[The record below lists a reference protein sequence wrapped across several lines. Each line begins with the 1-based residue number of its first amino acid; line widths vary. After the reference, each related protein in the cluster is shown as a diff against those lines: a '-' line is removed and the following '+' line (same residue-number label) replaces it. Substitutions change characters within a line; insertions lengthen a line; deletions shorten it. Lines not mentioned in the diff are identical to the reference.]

1 MPFDDD
7 FGYTWYPA
15 GAPNPQG
22 LPTANNRTFTSN
34 SNSKTSFQLN
44 PYDGGWADYVR
55 RRDELRAPARAP
67 ADLKPAK
74 PKKAGAPKPREG
86 PSELERIEAEIAAR
100 ERGVADL
107 EDRLAKDWNDVDL
120 LAAHR
125 SARDELQTLLQRWE
139 RLFER
144 AHS

>member
-1 MPFDDD
+1 MRRHQQRALLD
-7 FGYTWYPA
+7 A
-15 GAPNPQG
+15 VAE
-22 LPTANNRTFTSN
+22 RTLAIEER
-34 SNSKTSFQLN
+34 QLN

-86 PSELERIEAEIAAR
+86 PSQLERIEAEIAAR
-100 ERGVADL
+100 ERAVADL
-107 EDRLAKDWNDVDL
+107 EDRLAKDWNDVEL

-144 AHS
+144 AHT

>member
-1 MPFDDD
+1 M
-7 FGYTWYPA
+7 
-15 GAPNPQG
+15 
-22 LPTANNRTFTSN
+22 
-34 SNSKTSFQLN
+34 
-44 PYDGGWADYVR
+44 R
-55 RRDELRAPARAP
+55 RRDELRAPARVP
-67 ADLKPAK
+67 ADLKSAK